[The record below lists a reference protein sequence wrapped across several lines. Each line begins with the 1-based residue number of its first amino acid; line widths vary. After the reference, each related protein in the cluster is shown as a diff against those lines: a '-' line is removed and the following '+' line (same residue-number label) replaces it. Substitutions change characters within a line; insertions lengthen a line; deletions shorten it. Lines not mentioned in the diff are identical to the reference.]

1 MSKTFQQMVL
11 VAFVTSL
18 VMNAIF
24 HVVFKKPT
32 IATVDIVAI
41 TSEFIKK
48 EAQKNHAE
56 DEKKVAIQVFSHRLE
71 TALTTLTQ
79 KKNLV
84 LLPREAVIKGGVDY
98 TQTLENMI
106 AVELKP

>member
-1 MSKTFQQMVL
+1 MFNMTQRSVLIAVVTYLVINAFIDAAFQ
-11 VAFVTSL
+11 
-18 VMNAIF
+18 
-24 HVVFKKPT
+24 KPT

-48 EAQKNHAE
+48 EAQKNHSE
-56 DEKKVAIQVFSHRLE
+56 PEKKAAIQAFSHRLE
-71 TALTTLTQ
+71 TALTVLAK
-79 KKNLV
+79 KKNIV

-98 TQTLENMI
+98 TQQLENMI